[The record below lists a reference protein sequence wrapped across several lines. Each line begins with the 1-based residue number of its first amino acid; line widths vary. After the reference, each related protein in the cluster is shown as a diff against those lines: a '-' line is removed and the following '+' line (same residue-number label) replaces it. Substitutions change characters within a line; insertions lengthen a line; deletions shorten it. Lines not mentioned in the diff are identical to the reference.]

1 MDLRKYYNVKAIAQR
16 LQALPPLYSTVVDT
30 FFSRKV
36 NHPFDKV
43 GRSDIIA
50 VGAPTPLIAR
60 GAPSLPLGPGAISLD
75 DYEPFETANHQFFT
89 AADMNRMKNLDEMS
103 IQARLA
109 GVDDNLR
116 RVCRATTEGIASTA
130 LTGTITWPVAL
141 EGGGT
146 EIYTVNFGSPL
157 SYTVASTD
165 KWDAEKVNIR
175 KVFAQLD
182 EIETLIKNSGYG
194 GKVEFW
200 AGKDAY
206 TALLALSEVYGEN
219 PKAKLRVEVS
229 KDGISVGGFTLK
241 KMSETYI
248 HPDTGAATYKVP
260 PGKIMAYATDA
271 VHTLFY
277 CALDDLDANLQPM
290 PYFSKPIDTKDPSGV
305 KIVGRSKPFPV
316 PVPKA
321 ICWAEVT
328 A

>member
-1 MDLRKYYNVKAIAQR
+1 MDVNDLKKYFNVKAIAQR
-16 LQALPPLYSTVVDT
+16 LQALPPLKSSVVDT
-30 FFSRKV
+30 FYTRKV

-43 GRSDIIA
+43 GRSDIMA

-60 GAPSLPLGPGAISLD
+60 GAPSLPLSSGGVSLD
-75 DYEPFETANHQFFT
+75 DYEPFEIANHQFFT
-89 AADMNRMKNLDEMS
+89 AADMLRMRNLDEQS
-103 IQARLA
+103 VQARLA

-116 RVCRATTEGIASTA
+116 RICRATTEGIAATS

-146 EIYTVNFGSPL
+146 EIYTVTFGSPL
-157 SYTVASTD
+157 SYTVPSAD
-165 KWDAEKVNIR
+165 KWDAATVNMR

-182 EIETLIKNSGYG
+182 DVESLIRDNGYG
-194 GKVEFW
+194 GNVEFW

-229 KDGISVGGFTLK
+229 ADGVSVGGYRIK

-248 HPDTGAATYKVP
+248 HPDTGVATYKVA

-290 PYFSKPIDTKDPSGV
+290 PYFSKPIDTKDRLASRSLA
-305 KIVGRSKPFPV
+305 GRNRFRYRCRRLS
-316 PVPKA
+316 A
-321 ICWAEVT
+321 GLR
-328 A
+328 